1 MQLTP
6 SLLCLL
12 NEKQNGGEF
21 PGENEVDFYP

>member
-21 PGENEVDFYP
+21 PGENEADFYP